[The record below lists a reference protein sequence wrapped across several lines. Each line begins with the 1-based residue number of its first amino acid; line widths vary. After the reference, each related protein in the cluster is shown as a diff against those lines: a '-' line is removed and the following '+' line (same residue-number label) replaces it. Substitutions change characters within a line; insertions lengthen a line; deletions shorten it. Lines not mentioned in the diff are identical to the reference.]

1 MVCTVAPQKAKRPAP
16 ASAFPSL
23 CLSAIRRGMVEGFGP
38 FPAPVAR
45 LPVEGFNISPRPAP
59 ALSRRLSVVCRRF
72 RPVPLHGRPGAPS
85 VCFRSFSF
93 GFTVCTDPAPKV
105 PAVPKIPAP
114 GK

>member
-45 LPVEGFNISPRPAP
+45 LPVEGFNISPTPGAGALASSVCR
-59 ALSRRLSVVCRRF
+59 LSRF
-72 RPVPLHGRPGAPS
+72 
-85 VCFRSFSF
+85 
-93 GFTVCTDPAPKV
+93 PACS
-105 PAVPKIPAP
+105 PAR
-114 GK
+114 